1 MVVRKALLAV
11 IVGVICTQVH
21 ASDNPSPL
29 SVGLYVTNPSAL
41 ARTAWP
47 VSGGVPIPRDATDGR
62 APITDPTQLSVVDAQ
77 GNAVPAQFRVL
88 ARWDGDRNDASRP
101 IKWLLVDIQAD
112 VPARSTAKYRLVSY
126 PYPLALSDTVTVSE
140 DEGGVTVNTG
150 RIQFRVSRKGF
161 NLFEWVRR
169 GGDQLVYS
177 SPENG
182 FVYRAYDGTV
192 YHSAS
197 SAPAGSVYE
206 VKVEEAGPLR
216 AVVRASGAYRLLRR
230 DYSRRA
236 YLGYCVR
243 IHAYAGQDWVRVV
256 YTLENNGRGVQN
268 QAKDPYEVVYIKD
281 LRARLSVNLEAQ
293 KRASLE
299 GYTAY
304 LSTGERY
311 SLEQTRQLRSP
322 NDEAGNFQ
330 YTISREDPSGERQVV
345 SSGKRAVGWADLS
358 DGQRGV
364 TVSSRWFW
372 QNCPKALYVS
382 ENAVEFGIFPEGL
395 GDASGQDGSGDP
407 PGRGTMYRFRGGYY
421 KTTDM
426 MFWFHG
432 EDESQRDALLEF
444 YQHPLILTAAPDWYN
459 AAGAFFD
466 PIAPRGGWKPTGTGM
481 DARLQEALDRY
492 EAWMRARYDAGAA
505 SASKPEALRSLLNV
519 RESRQQGNLD
529 LYGWEHFGC
538 VGWQYGHSAQHYDWL
553 WGILLQFLRTG
564 DVGFW
569 ELAQEIGLH
578 SVDIDLIHLRGPDRA
593 PLFFF
598 EGNYAYWI
606 NRYERD
612 AHDLDFQA
620 DPGPKRSHSWVRGK
634 VVYYLLTGDER
645 FLEDAWAMAEAT
657 RQAVKL
663 DRGQFE
669 RPETRFMG
677 WSIEGLLAV
686 YGVTYEK
693 PMLDAALEL
702 FGLILRYES
711 IVDDVPQGYTNVRGY
726 YGLKYDELITNES
739 YYAGPLIQLYRAT
752 GDPAVRSYLLRE
764 AYWVKDRYVLGGST
778 DARGMYYPLCGVVDN
793 WKETDP
799 EAGNRY
805 TQNLWLLV
813 DLIAFAW
820 EQTGLKEFRDLARRM
835 FADSV
840 LHWGYWRQKGNVT
853 PISPESRDPIYM
865 GEWYQ
870 VSKEQGKVQR
880 AFQYYLWVE
889 ANPPPVARTGLTVS
903 ASAAPA
909 EPEPGVPVKLT
920 GQVSKASRTT
930 WYFGD
935 GSEPV
940 SGQGALEAEH
950 VYAVA
955 GAYKATFEA
964 VDASG
969 AISRASVPVRV
980 GVSPEIEL
988 KMVSDTASAA
998 PGEVVRLD
1006 VEVANRGNGTAHE
1019 LEVTVPLPEGVS
1031 VMPGSLTVNGRPAQ
1045 QAEASGSELVV
1056 AVGTLAPGGT
1066 ARISFLVRIE

>member
-1 MVVRKALLAV
+1 MRNALLAFAV
-11 IVGVICTQVH
+11 AVFCARAC

-29 SVGLYVTNPSAL
+29 SVSLYVMNPSSL
-41 ARTAWP
+41 PRTAWP

-62 APITDPTQLSVVDAQ
+62 APITSPSQLSVVDAQ

-88 ARWDGDRNDASRP
+88 ARWDGDRSDTGRP
-101 IKWLLVDIQAD
+101 IKWLLVDLQAD
-112 VPARSTAKYRLVSY
+112 VPANGTAKYRLVSY
-126 PYPLALSDTVTVSE
+126 PYPLTLSNAVTVSE
-140 DEGGVTVNTG
+140 DDGGVTVDTG
-150 RIQFRVSRKGF
+150 PLQFRVSRRGF

-169 GGDQLVYS
+169 GEDQLVYS

-192 YHSAS
+192 YHSAT

-216 AVVRASGAYRLLRR
+216 AVVRVSGAYKLLRR

-236 YLGYCVR
+236 YLGYCAR

-281 LRARLSVNLEAQ
+281 LRARLTLNLDAQ
-293 KRASLE
+293 RRASLE

-304 LSTGERY
+304 LSPGERY
-311 SLEQTRQLRSP
+311 GLEQTRRVR
-322 NDEAGNFQ
+322 EANNEADNFE
-330 YTISREDPSGERQVV
+330 YTIWREDLSGERQVI
-345 SSGKRAVGWADLS
+345 SSGRRAVGWADLS
-358 DGQRGV
+358 DGRRGV
-364 TVSSRWFW
+364 TVASRWFW
-372 QNCPKALYVS
+372 QNYPKALYVS
-382 ENAVEFGIFPEGL
+382 GEGMEIGILPLGL
-395 GDASGQDGSGDP
+395 GDVSGKDGSGDP
-407 PGRGTMYRFRGGYY
+407 PEPGTMYRFRGGYY
-421 KTTDM
+421 KTTDIL
-426 MFWFHG
+426 FWFHG
-432 EDESQRDALLEF
+432 EDESARDALIEF
-444 YQHPLILTAAPDWYN
+444 YQHPLILAASPDWYN
-459 AAGAFFD
+459 AAGAFFE
-466 PIAPRGGWKPTGTGM
+466 PIAPRGGWKPAGTGM
-481 DARLQEALDRY
+481 DARLQEALERY
-492 EAWMRARYDAGAA
+492 EAWMRCRYDAQAA
-505 SASKPEALRSLLNV
+505 STSKPEELRSLPNV

-538 VGWQYGHSAQHYDWL
+538 VGWQNGHSAQHYDWL

-569 ELAQEIGLH
+569 ELSQEIGLH
-578 SVDIDLIHLRGPDRA
+578 SVDIDLIHLRGADRS
-593 PLFFF
+593 PMFFF
-598 EGNYAYWI
+598 EGNYTYWL

-612 AHDLDFQA
+612 AHDLDRQG
-620 DPGPKRSHSWVRGK
+620 DPGPRRSHSWVRGK
-634 VVYYLLTGDER
+634 VAYYLLTGDER

-657 RQAVKL
+657 RQALKL

-693 PMLDAALEL
+693 QMLDAAMEL
-702 FGLILRYES
+702 FRLIVKYES
-711 IVDDVPQGYTNVRGY
+711 VVDDVPQGYSNVRGY
-726 YGLKYDELITNES
+726 YGLNYDELITNES

-752 GDPAVRSYLLRE
+752 RDPDVRAYLMRE
-764 AYWVKDRYVLGGST
+764 AYWVKDRYLLGGTT
-778 DARGMYYPLCGVVDN
+778 DARGWYYPLCGVVDN

-835 FADSV
+835 FADSI

-853 PISPESRDPIYM
+853 PIPPESRDPIYM

-880 AFQYYLWVE
+880 AFQYYLWLE
-889 ANPPPVARTGLTVS
+889 ANPPPLVQAGLAVS

-909 EPEPGVPVKLT
+909 EPEPGTRVKLA
-920 GQVSKASRTT
+920 GQVSKRSQTT

-940 SGQGALEAEH
+940 RGQGALETEH
-950 VYAVA
+950 TYTAP
-955 GAYKATFEA
+955 GTYKATFEA

-969 AISRASVPVRV
+969 AISRTAVVLRV
-980 GVSPEIEL
+980 GAQPQIHL
-988 KMVSDTASAA
+988 KLVSDTDSAA
-998 PGEVVRLD
+998 PGQVVRLD
-1006 VEVANRGNGTAHE
+1006 VEVTNRGSGTAYE
-1019 LEVTVPLPEGVS
+1019 VEVTVPLPEGAS
-1031 VMPGSLTVNGRPAQ
+1031 VVPQSLMVNGRPAQ
-1045 QAEASGSELVV
+1045 QAEAPDGGLVV
-1056 AVGTLAPGGT
+1056 PIGTLAPGDT